1 MQGWKIVNLD
11 SPVEDILTIANKFI
25 EIDILIENLL
35 INGKVKLNSN

>member
-11 SPVEDILTIANKFI
+11 FPIEDIVKIANKFI

-35 INGKVKLNSN
+35 INGNVKLNSN